1 MAQSYARDLAR
12 SARRHLQAAEHL
24 LDETHRKDVAGY
36 LYGIAAECAMKQMMI
51 NSGMRELVVER
62 GNEDPFYAHFEE
74 LEETL
79 VCDQAYGRLPV
90 GLTRYAGNSSFMQ
103 HWAIS
108 MRYSPG
114 KDIQIEWV
122 NCCVET
128 PKNIVETMDD

>member
-51 NSGMRELVVER
+51 NSGMRELVVEKR
-62 GNEDPFYAHFEE
+62 NEDPFYAHFEE
-74 LEETL
+74 LKTL
-79 VCDQAYGRLPV
+79 VCDQAYGRLAG

-122 NCCVET
+122 NCWRRDA
-128 PKNIVETMDD
+128 KNIVETMDD